1 MKIQDVA
8 YRVRCD
14 MPNCRNE
21 AIIKIQK
28 NGFFKSAG
36 MFLCKEC
43 MNELYSELGVRLVP
57 KSIDNMLN
65 KKIVTKRIK
74 VNEEK

>member
-1 MKIQDVA
+1 MKIQDIS
-8 YRVRCD
+8 YRVNCD

-21 AIIKIQK
+21 AVIKIEK

-36 MFLCKEC
+36 MFLCKDC
-43 MNELYSELGVRLVP
+43 MCELYENLAQRIVP
-57 KSIDNMLN
+57 KSLDNMLN

-74 VNEEK
+74 NNEK

>member
-1 MKIQDVA
+1 MNIQDIN
-8 YRVRCD
+8 YRVGCD

-21 AIIKIQK
+21 AQIKIHK
-28 NGFFKSAG
+28 SGFFKSAG

-43 MNELYSELGVRLVP
+43 MSELYLELGTRIVP

-65 KKIVTKRIK
+65 KKIVTKRTK
-74 VNEEK
+74 VNER